1 MTPSGRVG
9 RGIRTAARDV
19 SKRIAPEPLA
29 AIAAAITCVAVV
41 GIGLS
46 LSIPLL
52 SIEMERRGASSTLIG
67 LNTAVAGL
75 ASVCTVPFVPR
86 LAARIGVVPVLCL
99 ALGVGAASLAA
110 FPFVPG
116 IVLWFPLRFVFSA
129 MLGALF
135 VLSEYW
141 IYTAAPPERRGLVMG
156 IYATV
161 LAVGLAIGPALI
173 TLVGTG
179 GRLPYLA
186 GAGLVLVGGLPILL
200 ARGLSPAIPKASGRR
215 LSGYLRLAPAAL
227 LAALTYG
234 AVETGIFAILPL
246 YGLRLGY
253 DAHGAAGL
261 VSLVALGNVLF
272 QIPFGWL
279 ADRVD
284 RRAVLLAASLGGAA
298 GSALIPA
305 AAGSPAMFAC
315 LLFAWGGL
323 AGTLY
328 PVGLAALGARVA
340 SGDLAGANAAFVML
354 YNAGLILGP
363 PLIGGGLDLAPPH
376 GFAFALLGLFLAY
389 AGVLGLA
396 GRAARP

>member
-1 MTPSGRVG
+1 MIFFGGSRPSVGSGR
-9 RGIRTAARDV
+9 RDD
-19 SKRIAPEPLA
+19 KRIEPAQIA

-67 LNTAVAGL
+67 LSTAVGGL
-75 ASVCTVPFVPR
+75 GSIVTLPFVPR
-86 LAARIGVVPVLCL
+86 LAARVGVVPLLCL
-99 ALGVGAASLAA
+99 SLTVAAASLAA
-110 FPFVPG
+110 FPLVPG
-116 IVLWFPLRFVFSA
+116 IALWFPLRFVFSV

-141 IYTAAPPERRGLVMG
+141 INAAAPPERRGLVMG

-161 LAVGLAIGPALI
+161 LAAGFAVGPAL
-173 TLVGTG
+173 LAFVGTEG
-179 GRLPYLA
+179 PPPYLA
-186 GAGLVLVGGLPILL
+186 GAGLVLAGGLPILL
-200 ARGLSPAIPKASGRR
+200 ARGLSPSIPASSGRR
-215 LSGYLRLAPAAL
+215 WSGYLRLAPGAL

-253 DAHGAAGL
+253 DARGAAGL
-261 VSLVALGNVLF
+261 VSLIALGNVLF

-279 ADRVD
+279 ADRFD
-284 RRAVLLAASLGGAA
+284 HRAVLLAASLGGAA

-305 AAGSPAMFAC
+305 ASGSPVLFGC

-328 PVGLAALGARVA
+328 TVGLAALGARVPA
-340 SGDLAGANAAFVML
+340 RDLAGANAAFVML

-376 GFAFALLGLFLAY
+376 GFAWALLALFLTY
-389 AGVLGLA
+389 AAVLALTE
-396 GRAARP
+396 RRPPP

>member
-1 MTPSGRVG
+1 M
-9 RGIRTAARDV
+9 AA
-19 SKRIAPEPLA
+19 ITA
-29 AIAAAITCVAVV
+29 AIACVAVV

-67 LNTAVAGL
+67 LNTAVGGL
-75 ASVCTVPFVPR
+75 ASIGTVPFVPG
-86 LAARIGVVPVLCL
+86 LAARVGVVPLLCF
-99 ALGVGAASLAA
+99 ALTVAAASLAA

-116 IVLWFPLRFVFSA
+116 IAPWFPLRLVFSA

-141 IYTAAPPERRGLVMG
+141 ISAAAPPARRGLVMG
-156 IYATV
+156 VYATV
-161 LAVGLAIGPALI
+161 LAAGFAVGPAL
-173 TLVGTG
+173 LAFVGTEG
-179 GRLPYLA
+179 PLPYLA
-186 GAGLVLVGGLPILL
+186 GAGLVLAGGLPILL
-200 ARGLSPAIPKASGRR
+200 ARGLSPAVPESSGRR
-215 LSGYLRLAPAAL
+215 LSGYLRLAPGAL

-253 DAHGAAGL
+253 DAPSAAGL
-261 VSLVALGNVLF
+261 VSLIALGNVLF

-279 ADRVD
+279 ADRLD

-305 AAGSPAMFAC
+305 ASGSPVMLGC
-315 LLFAWGGL
+315 LLVVWGGL

-328 PVGLAALGARVA
+328 TVGLAVLGGRVPAR
-340 SGDLAGANAAFVML
+340 DLAGANAAFVMF

-363 PLIGGGLDLAPPH
+363 PLIGGWLDLAPPH
-376 GFAFALLGLFLAY
+376 GFAFGLLALFLAC
-389 AGVLGLA
+389 AGGLA
-396 GRAARP
+396 LTEGRPPP